1 MKQLTFTEARIR
13 QLPAA
18 LAGTG
23 RVYWKDSQIRG
34 LCLAVS
40 ESGRKTFIVYRK
52 VHHRPERIAIGPWPD
67 VSVIEARKRAEQMN
81 AAIGR
86 GENPAD
92 DRRQKRL
99 EGTLGN
105 LFVRFIE
112 EHAKLNKRPR
122 SVAEDEALWRRYLK
136 PWEQRQL
143 SEIRTKDVRHLHDD
157 LRAGHGVYPANRT
170 LALLKTMFNKA
181 IKRWDWKGSN
191 PCNGIDKFEEL
202 ERERFLTGDEMPR
215 FLMALKQE
223 ANHDFRDFLMLDLLT
238 GARRSNLMEMEW
250 AEIDFAGAV
259 WRIPVSKFKGKRDQ
273 SIPLVPVALNVLKG
287 RRAVVN
293 DQRWVFPG
301 AVAGKPIQ
309 SFRKPWE
316 RLLKRAEITN
326 LRLHDVRR
334 TLGSWMS
341 SAGAALPVI
350 KTALGHQDIATTL
363 IYTRSEDTAVREA
376 LNVTAVKMLGSG
388 QDEAEEGYH
397 ETA

>member
-1 MKQLTFTEARIR
+1 MVFTEARIR
-13 QLPAA
+13 LLPAA
-18 LAGTG
+18 PSGAG
-23 RVYWKDSQIRG
+23 RLYWHDSNIRG
-34 LCLAVS
+34 LRLAVS
-40 ESGRKTFIVYRK
+40 EAGHKTFVLYRK
-52 VHHRPERIAIGPWPD
+52 VQGRPERILIGPWPD

-81 AAIGR
+81 AAIAR

-136 PWEQRQL
+136 PWEQRRL
-143 SEIRTKDVRHLHDD
+143 SQIKPKDVRRLRDD
-157 LRAGHGVYPANRT
+157 LRANHGIYAANRT
-170 LALLKTMFNKA
+170 LALFSTLFNKA
-181 IKRWDWKGSN
+181 IKEWDWNGSN
-191 PCNGIDKFEEL
+191 PCSGVEKFEEL
-202 ERERFLTGDEMPR
+202 ERERFLTADEMPR

-223 ANHDFRDFLMLDLLT
+223 ANHDFRDFILLDLLT

-259 WRIPVSKFKGKRDQ
+259 WRIPITKFKGKRDQ
-273 SIPLVPVALNVLKG
+273 SIPLVPVALSILKA
-287 RRAVVN
+287 RRASAK
-293 DQRWVFPG
+293 DYKWVFPG
-301 AVAGKPIQ
+301 AVPGKPVQ
-309 SFRKPWE
+309 TFRKPWE

-326 LRLHDVRR
+326 LRIHDVRR

-341 SAGAALPVI
+341 GAGAALPVI
-350 KTALGHQDIATTL
+350 KMALGHQDIATTL

-376 LNVTAVKMLGSG
+376 LNVTAVKMLGNG